1 MGGDAPLMMID
12 CVALMSCNHRN
23 DTTRRCAHGQ
33 RGQSQEVCE
42 SAPSLRTLSAHA
54 HDGRA

>member
-23 DTTRRCAHGQ
+23 DTTTTHMVSVDSYSRCG
-33 RGQSQEVCE
+33 
-42 SAPSLRTLSAHA
+42 SAPSLRTVPAD
-54 HDGRA
+54 DGRA